1 MKESVLMCPYC
12 KIISF
17 QQNPTCELDGEYCFK
32 VRPCTSDVCWK
43 PFGDMDKCKNVKEN
57 KNMKLFKNEYKVR
70 FIKNNKLYIEIPEED
85 KVITLENLY
94 DYEPNKVKLV
104 KDENSFKL
112 ADFYKK
118 KENVKKENKK

>member
-1 MKESVLMCPYC
+1 
-12 KIISF
+12 
-17 QQNPTCELDGEYCFK
+17 
-32 VRPCTSDVCWK
+32 
-43 PFGDMDKCKNVKEN
+43 
-57 KNMKLFKNEYKVR
+57 MKLFKNEYKVR

-118 KENVKKENKK
+118 KEDVKKENKK